1 MKENGDRKKF
11 ALNIR
16 NKLIISFLCTL
27 LIPSIVIG
35 LTSYIS
41 ANDKTEDQ
49 IMKMAKKDVSI
60 VGNTISQF
68 MKAQMENIDY
78 LSNEI
83 IAGNIVNGEDAKTR
97 EVLDNIQNAKE
108 DVVEQT
114 YVGNENGE
122 FMNSPTSFKNPPDYD
137 PRERPWYQQAMDQ
150 PDKVIITDPY
160 ISKSSNEVVV
170 TLAKATADGQ
180 GVVAVNLK
188 LDSLTNIISSI
199 KIGNDGYLFVLDKTG
214 KVISHPNFDP
224 GKELTG
230 NFTKKMYDS
239 KTGHFDYVFKKE
251 AKKLTYVT
259 NDVTGWKIVGTMLN
273 NEVNQEVRHILMTTL
288 YVIILSLIIGTTIVL
303 FITRSIS
310 KPIKLLADASGKISQ
325 GDLTVHIDLE
335 RNDELGKLA
344 KAFNNMRKHLHFVI
358 TEVRDKAGS
367 LTSASEQ
374 LNLGAEQNTAAT
386 ELISSSIQ
394 EIASSMDDQS
404 NNILESQKVAEGMVN
419 SIHEMS
425 VMANDVTQTAQ
436 STKQA
441 VDEGNKSIEKTIN
454 QMESIKQNTL
464 ELATN
469 IQGLG
474 NLSSEINKIIDVI
487 TDIAGQTN
495 LLALNAAIEA
505 ARAGEHGKGFAVV
518 ADEVRKLAEESTQ
531 SAEKIKQMIEKIQ
544 DETSTT
550 VQSMEAATEQVEKGI
565 SVANNAGSSFSTIK
579 GFTDKITD
587 QVKVVATNIEG
598 ISAGAKQFIQTF
610 QQVTSTAEATT
621 SEAQTVSASTEEQL
635 ASMEEIAHSAASL
648 TAIAEE
654 LQEIVNQFK
663 L

>member
-1 MKENGDRKKF
+1 
-11 ALNIR
+11 
-16 NKLIISFLCTL
+16 
-27 LIPSIVIG
+27 
-35 LTSYIS
+35 
-41 ANDKTEDQ
+41 
-49 IMKMAKKDVSI
+49 
-60 VGNTISQF
+60 
-68 MKAQMENIDY
+68 
-78 LSNEI
+78 
-83 IAGNIVNGEDAKTR
+83 
-97 EVLDNIQNAKE
+97 
-108 DVVEQT
+108 
-114 YVGNENGE
+114 
-122 FMNSPTSFKNPPDYD
+122 MNSPRFTHPSGYD

-160 ISKSSNEVVV
+160 ISKASNQVVV

-180 GVVAVNLK
+180 GVVAVDLK

-199 KIGNDGYLFVLDKTG
+199 KIGNEGYLFVLDKTG
-214 KVISHPNFDP
+214 KAISHPNVDA
-224 GKELTG
+224 GKELSG

-259 NDVTGWKIVGTMLN
+259 NDVTDWKIAGTMLN
-273 NEVNQEVRHILMTTL
+273 NEVNQEVRPILMTTL

-367 LTSASEQ
+367 LASSSEQ

-404 NNILESQKVAEGMVN
+404 NNILESQRVAEDMVN

-441 VDEGNKSIEKTIN
+441 VDEGNKSIETTIN

-587 QVKVVATNIEG
+587 QVNAVATNIEG

-635 ASMEEIAHSAASL
+635 ASMEEVAHSAASL

>member
-374 LNLGAEQNTAAT
+374 LNLGAEQNTSAT

-404 NNILESQKVAEGMVN
+404 NNIIESQKVAEGMVN

-550 VQSMEAATEQVEKGI
+550 VHSMEAATEQVERGI
-565 SVANNAGSSFSTIK
+565 SVANNAGSAFSTIK

-598 ISAGAKQFIQTF
+598 ISTGAKQFIQTF

>member
-273 NEVNQEVRHILMTTL
+273 NEVNQEVRHILMTTI

-621 SEAQTVSASTEEQL
+621 SEAQNVSASTEEQL

>member
-1 MKENGDRKKF
+1 
-11 ALNIR
+11 
-16 NKLIISFLCTL
+16 
-27 LIPSIVIG
+27 
-35 LTSYIS
+35 
-41 ANDKTEDQ
+41 
-49 IMKMAKKDVSI
+49 MKMAKKDVSI

-78 LSNEI
+78 LSSEI

-199 KIGNDGYLFVLDKTG
+199 KIGNHGYLFVLDKTG
-214 KVISHPNFDP
+214 KVISHPNVDP

-259 NDVTGWKIVGTMLN
+259 NDVTGWKIAGTMLN
-273 NEVNQEVRHILMTTL
+273 NEVNQEVSPILMTTL
-288 YVIILSLIIGTTIVL
+288 YVIILSLIIGTTIVW

-310 KPIKLLADASGKISQ
+310 KPIQLLADASGKISQ

-367 LTSASEQ
+367 LASSSEQ

-441 VDEGNKSIEKTIN
+441 VDEGNKSIETTIN

-587 QVKVVATNIEG
+587 QVNAVATNIEG

-635 ASMEEIAHSAASL
+635 ASMEEVAHSAASL

>member
-16 NKLIISFLCTL
+16 NKLIISFLCIL

-41 ANDKTEDQ
+41 AKDNTEAR

-78 LSNEI
+78 LSSEI

-160 ISKSSNEVVV
+160 ISKSSNEVVI

-188 LDSLTNIISSI
+188 LNSLTNIISSI
-199 KIGNDGYLFVLDKTG
+199 KIGNHGYLFVLDKTG
-214 KVISHPNFDP
+214 KVISHPNVDP

-310 KPIKLLADASGKISQ
+310 KPFKLLADASGKISQ

-441 VDEGNKSIEKTIN
+441 VDEGNKSIETTIN

-587 QVKVVATNIEG
+587 QVNAVATNIEG

-654 LQEIVNQFK
+654 LQEIINRFK

>member
-1 MKENGDRKKF
+1 
-11 ALNIR
+11 
-16 NKLIISFLCTL
+16 
-27 LIPSIVIG
+27 
-35 LTSYIS
+35 
-41 ANDKTEDQ
+41 
-49 IMKMAKKDVSI
+49 
-60 VGNTISQF
+60 
-68 MKAQMENIDY
+68 
-78 LSNEI
+78 
-83 IAGNIVNGEDAKTR
+83 
-97 EVLDNIQNAKE
+97 
-108 DVVEQT
+108 
-114 YVGNENGE
+114 
-122 FMNSPTSFKNPPDYD
+122 
-137 PRERPWYQQAMDQ
+137 
-150 PDKVIITDPY
+150 
-160 ISKSSNEVVV
+160 
-170 TLAKATADGQ
+170 
-180 GVVAVNLK
+180 
-188 LDSLTNIISSI
+188 
-199 KIGNDGYLFVLDKTG
+199 
-214 KVISHPNFDP
+214 
-224 GKELTG
+224 
-230 NFTKKMYDS
+230 
-239 KTGHFDYVFKKE
+239 
-251 AKKLTYVT
+251 
-259 NDVTGWKIVGTMLN
+259 
-273 NEVNQEVRHILMTTL
+273 
-288 YVIILSLIIGTTIVL
+288 
-303 FITRSIS
+303 
-310 KPIKLLADASGKISQ
+310 
-325 GDLTVHIDLE
+325 LE

-367 LTSASEQ
+367 LASSSEQ

-441 VDEGNKSIEKTIN
+441 VDEGNKSIETTIN

-487 TDIAGQTN
+487 TDIVGQTN

-518 ADEVRKLAEESTQ
+518 ANEVRKLAEESTQ

-550 VQSMEAATEQVEKGI
+550 VQSMEAATEQIEKGI

-587 QVKVVATNIEG
+587 QVNAVATNIEG
-598 ISAGAKQFIQTF
+598 ISAGAKQFILNRREY
-610 QQVTSTAEATT
+610 SY
-621 SEAQTVSASTEEQL
+621 
-635 ASMEEIAHSAASL
+635 
-648 TAIAEE
+648 
-654 LQEIVNQFK
+654 FK
-663 L
+663 ER

>member
-16 NKLIISFLCTL
+16 NKLIISFLCIL

-41 ANDKTEDQ
+41 AKDNTEAR

-78 LSNEI
+78 LSSEI

-160 ISKSSNEVVV
+160 ISKSSNEVVI

-188 LDSLTNIISSI
+188 LNSLTNIISSI
-199 KIGNDGYLFVLDKTG
+199 KIGNHGYLFVLDKTG
-214 KVISHPNFDP
+214 KVISHPNVDP

-259 NDVTGWKIVGTMLN
+259 NDVTGWKIAGTMLN
-273 NEVNQEVRHILMTTL
+273 NEVNQEVSPILMTTL
-288 YVIILSLIIGTTIVL
+288 YVIILSLIIGTTIVW

-310 KPIKLLADASGKISQ
+310 KPIQLLADASGKISQ

-436 STKQA
+436 STKRA
-441 VDEGNKSIEKTIN
+441 VDEGNKSIETTIN

-587 QVKVVATNIEG
+587 QVNAVATNIEG

-654 LQEIVNQFK
+654 LQEIINRFK

>member
-16 NKLIISFLCTL
+16 NKLIISFLCIL

-41 ANDKTEDQ
+41 AKDNTEDR

-78 LSNEI
+78 LSSEI

-199 KIGNDGYLFVLDKTG
+199 KIGNHGYLFVLDKTG
-214 KVISHPNFDP
+214 KVISHPNVDP
-224 GKELTG
+224 GKELSG

-259 NDVTGWKIVGTMLN
+259 NDVTGWKIAGTMLN

-310 KPIKLLADASGKISQ
+310 KPFQLLADASGKISQ

-441 VDEGNKSIEKTIN
+441 VDEGNKSIETTIN

-587 QVKVVATNIEG
+587 QVNAVATNIEG

-635 ASMEEIAHSAASL
+635 ASMEEVAHSAASL

-654 LQEIVNQFK
+654 LQEIINQFK

>member
-1 MKENGDRKKF
+1 
-11 ALNIR
+11 
-16 NKLIISFLCTL
+16 
-27 LIPSIVIG
+27 
-35 LTSYIS
+35 
-41 ANDKTEDQ
+41 
-49 IMKMAKKDVSI
+49 MKMAKKDVSI

-273 NEVNQEVRHILMTTL
+273 NEVNQEVRHILMTTI

-621 SEAQTVSASTEEQL
+621 SEAQNVSASTEEQL

>member
-621 SEAQTVSASTEEQL
+621 SEAQNVSASTEEQL

>member
-1 MKENGDRKKF
+1 
-11 ALNIR
+11 
-16 NKLIISFLCTL
+16 
-27 LIPSIVIG
+27 
-35 LTSYIS
+35 
-41 ANDKTEDQ
+41 
-49 IMKMAKKDVSI
+49 
-60 VGNTISQF
+60 
-68 MKAQMENIDY
+68 
-78 LSNEI
+78 
-83 IAGNIVNGEDAKTR
+83 
-97 EVLDNIQNAKE
+97 
-108 DVVEQT
+108 
-114 YVGNENGE
+114 
-122 FMNSPTSFKNPPDYD
+122 MNSPRFTHPSGYD

-160 ISKSSNEVVV
+160 ISKASNQVVV

-180 GVVAVNLK
+180 GVVAVDLK

-199 KIGNDGYLFVLDKTG
+199 KIGNEGYLFVLDKTG
-214 KVISHPNFDP
+214 KAISHPNVDA
-224 GKELTG
+224 GKELSG

-259 NDVTGWKIVGTMLN
+259 NDVTDWKIAGTMLN
-273 NEVNQEVRHILMTTL
+273 NEVNQEVRPILMTTL

-367 LTSASEQ
+367 LASSSEQ

-441 VDEGNKSIEKTIN
+441 VDEGNKSIETTIN

-587 QVKVVATNIEG
+587 QVNAVATNIEG

-635 ASMEEIAHSAASL
+635 ASMEEVAHSAASL

>member
-16 NKLIISFLCTL
+16 NKLIISFLCIL

-41 ANDKTEDQ
+41 AKDNTEDR

-78 LSNEI
+78 LSSEI

-214 KVISHPNFDP
+214 KVISHPNVDP

-259 NDVTGWKIVGTMLN
+259 NDVTGWKIAGTMLN
-273 NEVNQEVRHILMTTL
+273 NEVNQEVRPILMTTL
-288 YVIILSLIIGTTIVL
+288 YVIILSLIIGTTIVW

-310 KPIKLLADASGKISQ
+310 KPIQLLADASGKISQ

-367 LTSASEQ
+367 LASSSEQ

-441 VDEGNKSIEKTIN
+441 VDEGNKSIETTIN

-587 QVKVVATNIEG
+587 QVNAVATNIEG

-635 ASMEEIAHSAASL
+635 ASMEEVAHSAASL

>member
-16 NKLIISFLCTL
+16 NKLIISFLCIL

-41 ANDKTEDQ
+41 AKDNTEDQ

-78 LSNEI
+78 LSSEI

-122 FMNSPTSFKNPPDYD
+122 FMNSPTSFKHPPDYD

-150 PDKVIITDPY
+150 PDEVIITDPY
-160 ISKSSNEVVV
+160 ISKASNEVVV

-180 GVVAVNLK
+180 GVVAVDLK

-374 LNLGAEQNTAAT
+374 LNLGAEQNTSAT

-404 NNILESQKVAEGMVN
+404 NNIIESQRVAEDMVN

>member
-16 NKLIISFLCTL
+16 NKLIISFLCIL

-41 ANDKTEDQ
+41 AKDNTEDR

-78 LSNEI
+78 LSSEI

-199 KIGNDGYLFVLDKTG
+199 KIGNHGYLFVLDKTG
-214 KVISHPNFDP
+214 KVISHPNVDP
-224 GKELTG
+224 GKELSG

-259 NDVTGWKIVGTMLN
+259 NDVTGWKIAGTMLN

-310 KPIKLLADASGKISQ
+310 KPFQLLADASGKISQ

-441 VDEGNKSIEKTIN
+441 VDEGNKSIETTIN

-587 QVKVVATNIEG
+587 QVNAVATNIEG

-635 ASMEEIAHSAASL
+635 ASMEEVAHSAASL

-654 LQEIVNQFK
+654 LQEIINRFK

>member
-16 NKLIISFLCTL
+16 NKLIISFLCIL

-41 ANDKTEDQ
+41 AKDNTEDR

-78 LSNEI
+78 LSSEI

-214 KVISHPNFDP
+214 KVISHPNVDP

-259 NDVTGWKIVGTMLN
+259 NDVTGWKIAGTMLN
-273 NEVNQEVRHILMTTL
+273 NEVNQEVRPILMTTL
-288 YVIILSLIIGTTIVL
+288 YVIILSLIIGTTIVW

-310 KPIKLLADASGKISQ
+310 KPIQLLADASGKISQ

-367 LTSASEQ
+367 LASSSEQ

-654 LQEIVNQFK
+654 LQKIVNQFK

>member
-1 MKENGDRKKF
+1 
-11 ALNIR
+11 
-16 NKLIISFLCTL
+16 
-27 LIPSIVIG
+27 
-35 LTSYIS
+35 
-41 ANDKTEDQ
+41 
-49 IMKMAKKDVSI
+49 
-60 VGNTISQF
+60 
-68 MKAQMENIDY
+68 
-78 LSNEI
+78 
-83 IAGNIVNGEDAKTR
+83 
-97 EVLDNIQNAKE
+97 
-108 DVVEQT
+108 
-114 YVGNENGE
+114 
-122 FMNSPTSFKNPPDYD
+122 MNSPRFTHPSGYD

-160 ISKSSNEVVV
+160 ISKASNQVVV

-180 GVVAVNLK
+180 GVVAVDLK

-199 KIGNDGYLFVLDKTG
+199 KIGNEGYLFVLDKTG
-214 KVISHPNFDP
+214 KAISHPNVDA
-224 GKELTG
+224 GKELSG

-259 NDVTGWKIVGTMLN
+259 NDVTDWKIAGTMLN
-273 NEVNQEVRHILMTTL
+273 NEVNQEVRPILMTTL

-374 LNLGAEQNTAAT
+374 LNLGAEQNTSAT

-404 NNILESQKVAEGMVN
+404 NNIIESQRVAEDMVN

-436 STKQA
+436 STKQS

-565 SVANNAGSSFSTIK
+565 SVANNAGSSFSIIK

-587 QVKVVATNIEG
+587 QVNAVATNIEG

-635 ASMEEIAHSAASL
+635 ASMEEVAHSAASL

>member
-1 MKENGDRKKF
+1 
-11 ALNIR
+11 
-16 NKLIISFLCTL
+16 
-27 LIPSIVIG
+27 
-35 LTSYIS
+35 
-41 ANDKTEDQ
+41 
-49 IMKMAKKDVSI
+49 
-60 VGNTISQF
+60 
-68 MKAQMENIDY
+68 
-78 LSNEI
+78 
-83 IAGNIVNGEDAKTR
+83 
-97 EVLDNIQNAKE
+97 
-108 DVVEQT
+108 
-114 YVGNENGE
+114 
-122 FMNSPTSFKNPPDYD
+122 
-137 PRERPWYQQAMDQ
+137 
-150 PDKVIITDPY
+150 
-160 ISKSSNEVVV
+160 
-170 TLAKATADGQ
+170 
-180 GVVAVNLK
+180 
-188 LDSLTNIISSI
+188 
-199 KIGNDGYLFVLDKTG
+199 
-214 KVISHPNFDP
+214 
-224 GKELTG
+224 
-230 NFTKKMYDS
+230 MYDS

>member
-16 NKLIISFLCTL
+16 NKLIISFLCIL

-41 ANDKTEDQ
+41 AKDNTEDR

-78 LSNEI
+78 LSSEI

-214 KVISHPNFDP
+214 KVISHPNVDP

-259 NDVTGWKIVGTMLN
+259 NDVTGWKIAGTMLN
-273 NEVNQEVRHILMTTL
+273 NEVNQEVRPILMTTL
-288 YVIILSLIIGTTIVL
+288 YVIILSLIIGTTIVW

-310 KPIKLLADASGKISQ
+310 KPIQLLADASEKISQ

-335 RNDELGKLA
+335 RNDELGKLE

-367 LTSASEQ
+367 LASSSEQ

-441 VDEGNKSIEKTIN
+441 VDEGNKSIETTIN

-587 QVKVVATNIEG
+587 QVNAVATNIEG

-635 ASMEEIAHSAASL
+635 ASMEEVAHSAASL

>member
-16 NKLIISFLCTL
+16 NKLIISFLCIL

-41 ANDKTEDQ
+41 AKDNTESR

-78 LSNEI
+78 LSSEI

-160 ISKSSNEVVV
+160 ISKSSNEVVI

-188 LDSLTNIISSI
+188 LNSLTNIISSI
-199 KIGNDGYLFVLDKTG
+199 KIGNHGYLFVLDKTG
-214 KVISHPNFDP
+214 KVISHPNVDP

-310 KPIKLLADASGKISQ
+310 KPFQLLADASEKISQ

-358 TEVRDKAGS
+358 TEVRDKAVS

-404 NNILESQKVAEGMVN
+404 NNIIESQRVAEDMVN

-587 QVKVVATNIEG
+587 QVNAVATNIEG

-635 ASMEEIAHSAASL
+635 ASMEEVAHSAASL

-654 LQEIVNQFK
+654 LQEIINRFK

>member
-11 ALNIR
+11 ELNIR
-16 NKLIISFLCTL
+16 NKLIISFLCIL

-41 ANDKTEDQ
+41 AKDNTEDR

-97 EVLDNIQNAKE
+97 KVLDNIQNAKE
-108 DVVEQT
+108 NVVEQT

-122 FMNSPTSFKNPPDYD
+122 FMNSPSFTQPSGYD

-160 ISKSSNEVVV
+160 ISKASNQVVV

-180 GVVAVNLK
+180 GVVAVDLK

-199 KIGNDGYLFVLDKTG
+199 KIGNEGYLFVLDKTG
-214 KVISHPNFDP
+214 KAISHPNVDA
-224 GKELTG
+224 GKELSG

-239 KTGHFDYVFKKE
+239 KTSHFDYVFNNE
-251 AKKLTYVT
+251 ARKLTYVT
-259 NDVTGWKIVGTMLN
+259 NDVTGWKIAGTMLN
-273 NEVNQEVRHILMTTL
+273 NEVNQEVSPILMTTL
-288 YVIILSLIIGTTIVL
+288 YVIILSLIIGTTIVW

-310 KPIKLLADASGKISQ
+310 KPIQLLADASGKISQ

-367 LTSASEQ
+367 LASSSEQ

-386 ELISSSIQ
+386 ELISASIQ

-441 VDEGNKSIEKTIN
+441 VDEGNKSIETTIN

-531 SAEKIKQMIEKIQ
+531 SAEKIKQMIGKIQ

-587 QVKVVATNIEG
+587 QVNTVATNIEG

-635 ASMEEIAHSAASL
+635 ASMEEVAHSAASL

>member
-1 MKENGDRKKF
+1 
-11 ALNIR
+11 
-16 NKLIISFLCTL
+16 
-27 LIPSIVIG
+27 
-35 LTSYIS
+35 
-41 ANDKTEDQ
+41 
-49 IMKMAKKDVSI
+49 MKMAKKDVSI

-78 LSNEI
+78 LPSEI

-214 KVISHPNFDP
+214 KVISHPNVDP

-259 NDVTGWKIVGTMLN
+259 NDVTGWKIAGTMLN
-273 NEVNQEVRHILMTTL
+273 NEVNQEVRPILMTTL
-288 YVIILSLIIGTTIVL
+288 YVIILSLIIGTTIVW

-310 KPIKLLADASGKISQ
+310 KPIQLLADASGKISQ

-367 LTSASEQ
+367 LASSSEQ

-441 VDEGNKSIEKTIN
+441 VDEGNKSIETTIN

-587 QVKVVATNIEG
+587 QVNAVATNIEG

-635 ASMEEIAHSAASL
+635 ASMEEVAHSAASL

>member
-16 NKLIISFLCTL
+16 NKLIISFLCIL

-41 ANDKTEDQ
+41 AKDNTEAR

-78 LSNEI
+78 LSSEI

-214 KVISHPNFDP
+214 KVISHPNVDP

-273 NEVNQEVRHILMTTL
+273 NEVNQEVRPILMTTL

-374 LNLGAEQNTAAT
+374 LNLGAEQNTSAT

-404 NNILESQKVAEGMVN
+404 NNIIESQRVAEDMVN

-587 QVKVVATNIEG
+587 QVNAVATNIEG

-635 ASMEEIAHSAASL
+635 ASMEEVAHSAASL

>member
-16 NKLIISFLCTL
+16 NKLIISFLCIL

-41 ANDKTEDQ
+41 AKDNTEDR

-97 EVLDNIQNAKE
+97 KVLDNIQNAKE
-108 DVVEQT
+108 NVVEQT

-122 FMNSPTSFKNPPDYD
+122 FMNSPRFTHPSGYD

-160 ISKSSNEVVV
+160 ISKASNQVVV

-180 GVVAVNLK
+180 GVVAVDLK

-199 KIGNDGYLFVLDKTG
+199 KIGNEGYLFVLDKTG
-214 KVISHPNFDP
+214 KVISHPNVDP

-259 NDVTGWKIVGTMLN
+259 NDVTGWKIAGTMLN
-273 NEVNQEVRHILMTTL
+273 NEVNQEVSPILMTTL
-288 YVIILSLIIGTTIVL
+288 YVIILSLIIGTTIVW

-310 KPIKLLADASGKISQ
+310 KPIQLLADASEKISQ

-335 RNDELGKLA
+335 RNDELGKLE

-404 NNILESQKVAEGMVN
+404 NNILESQKVAEGMVK

-436 STKQA
+436 STKRA
-441 VDEGNKSIEKTIN
+441 VDEGNKSIETTIN

-587 QVKVVATNIEG
+587 QVNAVATNIEG

-635 ASMEEIAHSAASL
+635 ASMEEVAHSAASL

>member
-1 MKENGDRKKF
+1 
-11 ALNIR
+11 
-16 NKLIISFLCTL
+16 
-27 LIPSIVIG
+27 
-35 LTSYIS
+35 
-41 ANDKTEDQ
+41 
-49 IMKMAKKDVSI
+49 MKMAKKDVSI

-78 LSNEI
+78 LSSEI

-214 KVISHPNFDP
+214 KVISHPNVDP

-259 NDVTGWKIVGTMLN
+259 NDVTGWKIAGTMLN
-273 NEVNQEVRHILMTTL
+273 NEVNQEVRPILMTTL
-288 YVIILSLIIGTTIVL
+288 YVIILSLIIGTTIVW

-310 KPIKLLADASGKISQ
+310 KPIQLLADASGKISQ

-367 LTSASEQ
+367 LASSSEQ

-441 VDEGNKSIEKTIN
+441 VDEGNKSIETTIN

-587 QVKVVATNIEG
+587 QVNAVATNIEG

-635 ASMEEIAHSAASL
+635 ASMEEVAHSAASL

>member
-16 NKLIISFLCTL
+16 NKLIISFLCIL

-41 ANDKTEDQ
+41 AKDNTEDR

-78 LSNEI
+78 LSSEI

-199 KIGNDGYLFVLDKTG
+199 KIGNHGYLFVLDKTG
-214 KVISHPNFDP
+214 KVISHPNVDP

-259 NDVTGWKIVGTMLN
+259 NDVTGWKIAGTMLN
-273 NEVNQEVRHILMTTL
+273 NEVNQEVSPILMTTL
-288 YVIILSLIIGTTIVL
+288 YVIILSLIIGTTIVW

-310 KPIKLLADASGKISQ
+310 KPIQLLADASGKISQ

-367 LTSASEQ
+367 LASSSEQ

-441 VDEGNKSIEKTIN
+441 VDEGNKSIETTIN

-587 QVKVVATNIEG
+587 QVNAVATNIEG

-635 ASMEEIAHSAASL
+635 ASMEEVAHSAASL